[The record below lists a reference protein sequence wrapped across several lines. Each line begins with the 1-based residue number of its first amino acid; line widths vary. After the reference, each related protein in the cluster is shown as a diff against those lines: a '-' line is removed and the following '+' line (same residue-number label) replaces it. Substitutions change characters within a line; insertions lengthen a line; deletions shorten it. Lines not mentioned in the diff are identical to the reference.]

1 METFLSLQP
10 ELFASGWS
18 SFRRFCNCTGSS
30 RAVQVALD
38 VEEVGVDEVV
48 ELDEW
53 SGEPLLGV
61 HIVTGE

>member
-1 METFLSLQP
+1 M
-10 ELFASGWS
+10 
-18 SFRRFCNCTGSS
+18 
-30 RAVQVALD
+30 ALD

-61 HIVTGE
+61 HVVMGE